1 MVRVAAKLVIIF
13 LLVST
18 GVFLWYGRLE
28 KRWLAGTD
36 EPVKVR
42 TEKSTV
48 DNREDV
54 TTSEP
59 VVATHDFQ
67 VIVKRNIF
75 QASLESVAKEPVE
88 VVEELAP
95 TSLNLTL
102 LGTVTGNDRDA
113 RAIIVDNKEKQQDLY
128 QVGDAVQ
135 GAFIESIER
144 GKITLDVNG
153 KKEAL
158 LIKERVG
165 GGPGAPSVPQSK
177 PRLVTEDSAVKNT
190 NRKVPRAR
198 PHRRISFRQDSD
210 QSGTGPEVI
219 EDGPPM
225 TDLEM
230 EADQLDG
237 EGPANLE

>member
-36 EPVKVR
+36 EPVKIQTV
-42 TEKSTV
+42 KSRV
-48 DNREDV
+48 DNREDAAAP
-54 TTSEP
+54 EP
-59 VVATHDFQ
+59 MVAAQDFQ
-67 VIVKRNIF
+67 VIVTRNIF
-75 QASLESVAKEPVE
+75 QASLESVAPVSVE
-88 VVEELAP
+88 VIEDLAP

-102 LGTVTGNDRDA
+102 LGTVIGNDRDA
-113 RAIIVDNKEKQQDLY
+113 RAIIVDNKEKRQDLY

-135 GAFIESIER
+135 GAFIASIER

-158 LIKERVG
+158 LIKEREG
-165 GGPGAPSVPQSK
+165 GGPGAPNVPRSK
-177 PRLVTEDSAVKNT
+177 PRLVPENT
-190 NRKVPRAR
+190 PVVNANRKVPRAR
-198 PHRRISFRQDSD
+198 PHRRISFRQDPD
-210 QSGTGPEVI
+210 QPGIGSEVI
-219 EDGPPM
+219 EDGPLM
-225 TDLEM
+225 TDPEM

-237 EGPANLE
+237 EGPAYPE

>member
-13 LLVST
+13 LLVSM

-28 KRWLAGTD
+28 KMWLAGTE
-36 EPVKVR
+36 EPVMIQ
-42 TEKSTV
+42 TEKSIV
-48 DNREDV
+48 GNREDV
-54 TTSEP
+54 ATPEP
-59 VVATHDFQ
+59 MVAAQDFQ
-67 VIVKRNIF
+67 IIVTRNIF
-75 QASLESVAKEPVE
+75 QASLESVAQKPEE

-153 KKEAL
+153 NKEAL
-158 LIKERVG
+158 LIKEREG
-165 GGPGAPSVPQSK
+165 GGPGAPNVPQSE
-177 PRLVTEDSAVKNT
+177 PRLVPGGYACNKSNENSAQGAAAPKN
-190 NRKVPRAR
+190 KF
-198 PHRRISFRQDSD
+198 S
-210 QSGTGPEVI
+210 SGS
-219 EDGPPM
+219 
-225 TDLEM
+225 
-230 EADQLDG
+230 
-237 EGPANLE
+237 

>member
-1 MVRVAAKLVIIF
+1 MARVAAKLVIIF

-18 GVFLWYGRLE
+18 GVFFWYGRLE

-42 TEKSTV
+42 TEKVKV
-48 DNREDV
+48 DTREDAE
-54 TTSEP
+54 TAEP
-59 VVATHDFQ
+59 KVAAQDFK
-67 VIVKRNIF
+67 VIVTRNIF
-75 QASLESVAKEPVE
+75 QASLDSVAAAPVE
-88 VVEELAP
+88 VTEELVP

-113 RAIIVDNKEKQQDLY
+113 RAIIVDNKQKQQDLY

-135 GAFIESIER
+135 GAFIASIER

-158 LIKERVG
+158 LIKEREG
-165 GGPGAPSVPQSK
+165 GGPGAPNVPRSK
-177 PRLVTEDSAVKNT
+177 PQLVPEDRPEVNVTK
-190 NRKVPRAR
+190 KVPRAR

-210 QSGTGPEVI
+210 QPESGPEVI

-225 TDLEM
+225 TDQEM

-237 EGPANLE
+237 EGPAYPE

>member
-36 EPVKVR
+36 EPVKIR
-42 TEKSTV
+42 AEKSRV
-48 DNREDV
+48 DNSEDAA
-54 TTSEP
+54 TPEP
-59 VVATHDFQ
+59 MVAAQDFQ
-67 VIVKRNIF
+67 VIVTRNIF
-75 QASLESVAKEPVE
+75 QASLESVAAAPVE

-113 RAIIVDNKEKQQDLY
+113 RAIIVDNKEKRQDLY

-165 GGPGAPSVPQSK
+165 GGPGAPSVPRSK
-177 PRLVTEDSAVKNT
+177 PRLVTEDTAVKNT
-190 NRKVPRAR
+190 TRKVPRAR

-210 QSGTGPEVI
+210 QPGTGSEVI

-225 TDLEM
+225 MDLEI

-237 EGPANLE
+237 EGPSNPE

>member
-54 TTSEP
+54 TTPEP
-59 VVATHDFQ
+59 V
-67 VIVKRNIF
+67 
-75 QASLESVAKEPVE
+75 
-88 VVEELAP
+88 AP

-165 GGPGAPSVPQSK
+165 GGPGAPSVPRSK

-225 TDLEM
+225 MDLEM